1 MVEWEAGSNIW
12 YQTLVLKQSLTE
24 IQVHF
29 PRAWIL
35 LVGDRNRAASVGC
48 SRVVVLEWVP
58 VFCAALRARAT

>member
-29 PRAWIL
+29 PRAWHFFFGIGTGRRVWDVFEIWSGCQHSVLHCVHVPL
-35 LVGDRNRAASVGC
+35 L
-48 SRVVVLEWVP
+48 
-58 VFCAALRARAT
+58 

>member
-12 YQTLVLKQSLTE
+12 YQTLILKQSLTE

-35 LVGDRNRAASVGC
+35 LVWDWTGRRVWDALVVFWNGCQYSVLC
-48 SRVVVLEWVP
+48 CVHVP
-58 VFCAALRARAT
+58 P